1 MKSLNRKNCWLAGLL
16 LLMAGCGAF
25 PSKVLTPESQFARV
39 QDEFMQHLRWR
50 DFRAAAQYFT
60 ETQREGFLQHFRES
74 DDLNITDVRLL
85 TSEYAADDERME
97 TEVEVEYFLLPSVT
111 VKTFRFEQ
119 QWSFFRSGEKL
130 PGKWRII
137 SHFPEFPGLESP

>member
-50 DFRAAAQYFT
+50 DFRAASRYFT
-60 ETQREGFLQHFRES
+60 ETHRESFLRHFRES

-85 TSEYAADDERME
+85 SAEYVADNERME

-111 VKTFRFEQ
+111 LKTFRFEQ
-119 QWSFFRSGEKL
+119 QWRFFRGGENL
-130 PGKWRII
+130 PGKWRIT
-137 SHFPEFPGLESP
+137 SLFPEFPGLESP